1 MAGAWVYMLL
11 CSDGSLYT
19 GWTVD
24 LDRRLEAH
32 NSGRGSRYTRSRRPV
47 VLAASFSMPDPSA
60 ARREEFRIKRL
71 KRSEKLELIGG

>member
-1 MAGAWVYMLL
+1 MASAWVYMLR

-47 VLAASFSMPDPSA
+47 VLAASFRMADPAS

-71 KRSEKLELIGG
+71 KRSEKLELIGR

>member
-1 MAGAWVYMLL
+1 MAGAWVYMLR

-32 NSGRGSRYTRSRRPV
+32 NSGRGSRYTRSRLPV
-47 VLAASFSMPDPSA
+47 TLAASFRMEDPAS

-71 KRSEKLELIGG
+71 KRSEKLELIGR